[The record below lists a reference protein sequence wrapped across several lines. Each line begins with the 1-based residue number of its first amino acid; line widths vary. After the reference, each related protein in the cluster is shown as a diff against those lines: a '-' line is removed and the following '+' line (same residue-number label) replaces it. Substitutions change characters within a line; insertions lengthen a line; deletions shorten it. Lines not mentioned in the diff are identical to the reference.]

1 MKVKTLHRYRR
12 EVAHLSNIRS
22 TVAASTQ
29 GDDYIFFFQFFLYLQ
44 HQRPGKIAEMLG
56 KSLFGQTKNF
66 HEIFFPVHSASKC
79 VNWTPAATVRRR
91 IFWVFVSYCA
101 PGRPFCD
108 IHQLVLSKLN
118 KFQCFNYCATEPLD
132 FLTDIL
138 ESPKW
143 DFCVQIKS
151 DDAAAVTVSEIWTF
165 FFFSSNH
172 FFPLFE
178 SENKIRRKKNGG
190 PGENCVTHTAS

>member
-56 KSLFGQTKNF
+56 KSLFGPTKNF

-165 FFFSSNH
+165 FFFRAII
-172 FFPLFE
+172 FFL
-178 SENKIRRKKNGG
+178 SLNRKTK
-190 PGENCVTHTAS
+190 